1 MDTNRGGK
9 MKTPITYYGGK
20 QQMAGIILGMLP
32 KHKIYCEP
40 FFGGG
45 AVFFAKGPSFLE
57 VINDKNDLIVT
68 FYRQCMTNFEKLQEK
83 IQTTLHSESE
93 YNRAK
98 RIYNNPKYHSKTDIA
113 WAVWMVTNLSVMA
126 TPRGGWK
133 RDNGTG
139 GSHIGVSMDGYRNNF
154 TNKIHERLRYVQISC
169 RDALKVIQ
177 ERDTDDTF
185 FYLDPP
191 YINCDQKHYKGYGKK
206 DFRQLLEMLTNING
220 RFILSCFWSDLLA
233 GYVDKMAWNF
243 QVFDKKCMIPAIVG
257 RPRRKQEVL
266 VYNYDIEP
274 SLFPKENL

>member
-1 MDTNRGGK
+1 MIALDVFHHGLHFFIAYKAALDAVWFGRADRAEQHISPAEQFFRPGGIQIDRK
-9 MKTPITYYGGK
+9 RLK
-20 QQMAGIILGMLP
+20 
-32 KHKIYCEP
+32 
-40 FFGGG
+40 
-45 AVFFAKGPSFLE
+45 
-57 VINDKNDLIVT
+57 
-68 FYRQCMTNFEKLQEK
+68 KLQEK

-177 ERDTDDTF
+177 ERDTDETF

-191 YINCDQKHYKGYGKK
+191 YINCDQKHYRGYEKK

-257 RPRRKQEVL
+257 KPRRKQEVL